1 MGEPRTPQPPEQ
13 TPPAGGEG
21 HPVRMTKHG
30 EQPSVESQRSQERA
44 PVPGDVP
51 PVGEGQEF
59 EERASAPPVAPQP
72 SQGPVRDDRAPVPH
86 GVWYHPATPGHPGQ
100 QQGYPPPPPG
110 WGPPPP
116 SQQQPSSQQPPSA
129 GGGAWASLRA
139 RGWRPAIGVGIA
151 GAALLLIPFF
161 LFPTL
166 DPDKPVDQWWPPF
179 AIGLGTLVLL
189 ALLRLDRLLKG
200 WTWHV
205 AGIAFVGALV
215 VFTKDNP
222 WAWALALS
230 LGLLLAGL
238 LRLPRWQLLVAGAVV
253 CAVSIVGFA
262 ITASRITAAEAQKE
276 IQAGNEV
283 RATVGGVPNAQEVP
297 PLLDRVIS
305 GRVADPQPLCRIVA
319 PAAETQL
326 TAATGTAD
334 CAAAV
339 AAVWQKRESAGGPTP
354 QTSVRSDAVP
364 MTSERTYTLSTCGSA
379 WAAAAGSQLGRVT
392 VAWTNDDARRYS
404 VTGFEPC

>member
-21 HPVRMTKHG
+21 HPVDVTKPDA
-30 EQPSVESQRSQERA
+30 QPVAENPGSQGRA
-44 PVPGDVP
+44 DAP
-51 PVGEGQEF
+51 PVG
-59 EERASAPPVAPQP
+59 PQP
-72 SQGPVRDDRAPVPH
+72 GPGPVYDDRAPVPH
-86 GVWYHPATPGHPGQ
+86 GVWYHPTAPGHPGQ
-100 QQGYPPPPPG
+100 QQGHPPPPPG
-110 WGPPPP
+110 WGTPP
-116 SQQQPSSQQPPSA
+116 QQPPQQPPASN
-129 GGGAWASLRA
+129 GAWAWLRA
-139 RGWRPAIGVGIA
+139 RGWRLAIGVGIA

-189 ALLRLDRLLKG
+189 SLLRLDRLLKG

-215 VFTKDNP
+215 VWTKDNP

-238 LRLPRWQLLVAGAVV
+238 LRLPRWQLLVAGAVL

-326 TAATGTAD
+326 TASTGTAD

-354 QTSVRSDAVP
+354 RTSVRSDAAP

-379 WAAAAGSQLGRVT
+379 WAAAAGSELGRVT
-392 VAWTNDDARRYS
+392 VAWTNDNARRYS

>member
-13 TPPAGGEG
+13 PGASPPNPPVDMSKPGVPEQAGG
-21 HPVRMTKHG
+21 
-30 EQPSVESQRSQERA
+30 
-44 PVPGDVP
+44 PVP
-51 PVGEGQEF
+51 
-59 EERASAPPVAPQP
+59 
-72 SQGPVRDDRAPVPH
+72 DDRAPVPH
-86 GVWYHPATPGHPGQ
+86 GVWYHPAAPGHPGQ
-100 QQGYPPPPPG
+100 QQGQPPPPLG

-116 SQQQPSSQQPPSA
+116 QQPSS
-129 GGGAWASLRA
+129 GGAWAWLRA
-139 RGWRPAIGVGIA
+139 RGWRLAVGVGIA

-166 DPDKPVDQWWPPF
+166 DPDKPVAQWWPPF

-189 ALLRLDRLLKG
+189 SVLRLDRLLKG

-215 VFTKDNP
+215 VWTKDNP

-238 LRLPRWQLLVAGAVV
+238 LRLPRWQLLVAGAVL

-262 ITASRITAAEAQKE
+262 ITASRITAAETQRE

-305 GRVADPQPLCRIVA
+305 GRVADPQPLCRIVG

-326 TAATGTAD
+326 TTATRTAD

-339 AAVWQKRESAGGPTP
+339 AVVWEERASAGGPTP
-354 QTSVRSDAVP
+354 VTSVRSDAAP

-379 WAAAAGSQLGRVT
+379 WAVAAGPELGRVT
-392 VAWTNDDARRYS
+392 VTWTDDDARRYAI
-404 VTGFEPC
+404 TGFQPC

>member
-1 MGEPRTPQPPEQ
+1 MY
-13 TPPAGGEG
+13 
-21 HPVRMTKHG
+21 
-30 EQPSVESQRSQERA
+30 
-44 PVPGDVP
+44 
-51 PVGEGQEF
+51 
-59 EERASAPPVAPQP
+59 
-72 SQGPVRDDRAPVPH
+72 DDRAPVPH
-86 GVWYHPATPGHPGQ
+86 GVWYHPAAPGHPGH
-100 QQGYPPPPPG
+100 QQGHPPPPPG
-110 WGPPPP
+110 
-116 SQQQPSSQQPPSA
+116 SQQQGGPLPPPQPPRLPPTSA
-129 GGGAWASLRA
+129 GWAWLRA
-139 RGWRPAIGVGIA
+139 RGWRPAVGVGIA

-166 DPDKPVDQWWPPF
+166 DPGKPVDQWWPPF
-179 AIGLGTLVLL
+179 AIGLGALVLL
-189 ALLRLDRLLKG
+189 SVLRLDRLLKG

-205 AGIAFVGALV
+205 AGIVFVGALV

-230 LGLLLAGL
+230 LGLILAGL
-238 LRLPRWQLLVAGAVV
+238 LRLPRWQLVVAGAVL

-319 PAAETQL
+319 PVAETQL

-334 CAAAV
+334 CTSAVTAIWQERAA
-339 AAVWQKRESAGGPTP
+339 AGGPAP
-354 QTSVRSDAVP
+354 VTSVRSDAAP

-379 WAAAAGSQLGRVT
+379 WAAAAGPQLGKVT
-392 VAWTNDDARRYS
+392 VAWTDDDARRYS
-404 VTGFEPC
+404 VTGFQPC

>member
-13 TPPAGGEG
+13 VPPAGGEG
-21 HPVRMTKHG
+21 PPVDMTKQDAQAPA
-30 EQPSVESQRSQERA
+30 ENPRSE
-44 PVPGDVP
+44 D
-51 PVGEGQEF
+51 
-59 EERASAPPVAPQP
+59 RASAPPVAPQP
-72 SQGPVRDDRAPVPH
+72 SPGPVYDDRAPVPH

-100 QQGYPPPPPG
+100 QQGSPPPPPG
-110 WGPPPP
+110 WGPPPHQP
-116 SQQQPSSQQPPSA
+116 PQQQPSQPSPT
-129 GGGAWASLRA
+129 GGAWAWLRA

-189 ALLRLDRLLKG
+189 SLLRLDRLLKG

-205 AGIAFVGALV
+205 AGIAFVGTLV
-215 VFTKDNP
+215 VWTKDNP

-238 LRLPRWQLLVAGAVV
+238 LRLPRWQLLVVGAVL

-326 TAATGTAD
+326 TTATGTPD

-354 QTSVRSDAVP
+354 VTSVRSDAAP

-379 WAAAAGSQLGRVT
+379 WEAAAGPQLGRVT
-392 VAWTNDDARRYS
+392 VAWTTDDARRYS
-404 VTGFEPC
+404 VTAFEPC

>member
-13 TPPAGGEG
+13 PEASRSNTP
-21 HPVRMTKHG
+21 VDMTKQG
-30 EQPSVESQRSQERA
+30 DS
-44 PVPGDVP
+44 PVY
-51 PVGEGQEF
+51 
-59 EERASAPPVAPQP
+59 
-72 SQGPVRDDRAPVPH
+72 DDERAPVPH
-86 GVWYHPATPGHPGQ
+86 GVWYHPAAPGHPGQ
-100 QQGYPPPPPG
+100 QQGCPPPPPG
-110 WGPPPP
+110 WGSPPHEPP
-116 SQQQPSSQQPPSA
+116 QQQPSPGS
-129 GGGAWASLRA
+129 GAWAWLWA
-139 RGWRPAIGVGIA
+139 RGWRLAIGVGIA

-189 ALLRLDRLLKG
+189 SLLRLDRLLKG

-205 AGIAFVGALV
+205 AGIVFVGALV
-215 VFTKDNP
+215 VWTKDNP

-238 LRLPRWQLLVAGAVV
+238 LRLPRWQLLVVGSVL

-262 ITASRITAAEAQKE
+262 ITASRITAVEAQKE

-326 TAATGTAD
+326 TTATGTPD

-354 QTSVRSDAVP
+354 VTSVRSDAAP

-379 WAAAAGSQLGRVT
+379 WEAAAGPQLGRVT
-392 VAWTNDDARRYS
+392 VAWTTDDARRYS
-404 VTGFEPC
+404 VTAFGPC